1 MSFEE
6 SLKPVARIVTQVGVA
21 FLYITSSCR
30 ISHLTLRAGEG
41 SRPHCNLGITMEI
54 LVAML
59 GLFVIAMAC
68 FFLAWILRRL
78 MDLIKGR
85 TFKGIDGFTP
95 TMEQTFST
103 ARSGITGLAIDE
115 ANRKFGI
122 KSGKEKPYIF
132 GFEEIRHAE
141 VQLNDVGIQS
151 TSLGSQ
157 VARGAAGA
165 LINPL
170 FAVVGML
177 TAKKKSEQF
186 VTKLALKVSVAN
198 LQKPVHTIVFYD
210 GKKIPAGKFDRLSWA
225 KDADTWAARILY
237 LASLN
242 KG

>member
-1 MSFEE
+1 ME
-6 SLKPVARIVTQVGVA
+6 SLGFMSVLAVVALI
-21 FLYITSSCR
+21 
-30 ISHLTLRAGEG
+30 
-41 SRPHCNLGITMEI
+41 
-54 LVAML
+54 
-59 GLFVIAMAC
+59 C
-68 FFLAWILRRL
+68 FFLAWVLGRVIRRQE
-78 MDLIKGR
+78 KQ
-85 TFKGIDGFTP
+85 TFTGIPGFVP
-95 TMEQTFST
+95 TIEQTFVT

-115 ANRKFGI
+115 TNRKFGI
-122 KSGKEKPYIF
+122 KSGKEKPHIF
-132 GFEEIRHAE
+132 SFDEVRDAE

-151 TSLGSQ
+151 TSIGSQ

-210 GKKIPAGKFDRLSWA
+210 GKKIAASQFEKLPWA
-225 KDADTWAARILY
+225 KDADTWAGRILY
-237 LASLN
+237 LASMS